1 MPFTLEPDVLLKTK
15 NGVGLS
21 DRTKKDYT
29 AKLNMLTRAGLAD
42 DRASLKKNSKKII
55 AHIESLYPGDDEKAR
70 FKKRFII
77 YSIFWAMDETYLTKT
92 NAFHKYLNTIPP
104 ITNSVTKK
112 GWVNLD
118 TFREEQKESDSD

>member
-1 MPFTLEPDVLLKTK
+1 MPFALDPDVFLKTK

-21 DRTKKDYT
+21 DRTKKEYT
-29 AKLNMLTRAGLAD
+29 GKLNMLTRAGLAN
-42 DRASLKKNSKKII
+42 DRASLKKNFKKVI

-77 YSIFWAMDETYLTKT
+77 YSIFWAMDEKYLTKT
-92 NAFHKYLNTIPP
+92 NPYHKYLTTIPP

-112 GWVNLD
+112 DWVGLD
-118 TFREEQKESDSD
+118 TFRAEQKDSDSD